1 MSTNGDV
8 AILREL
14 TKQYVEVAAKPI
26 QDERRDL
33 WRRHN
38 SLERTRPLIYVRWL
52 AAWHEAADSKLECE
66 DGFFQHFETV
76 LRQEIFQDTIGDDSI
91 QEPWLTLGA
100 ARPTPP
106 GGIWGLPY
114 GRIPSPIAGGSW
126 MFDPPI
132 KRWED
137 MEGLAEIHHVVD
149 EELTAHSLARLQ
161 EAIGDL
167 IEISVDRAPVWQVW
181 HADISYDI
189 ANLRGLEQVMWDM
202 ADAPGQLHRLC
213 RFLSE
218 SIQRVHQEAEDAGDW
233 RLCDHQNQASPYALE
248 LPDPR
253 PNSDPVDR
261 ERLWVFCAAQ
271 EMAQVSPAMHD
282 EFVLQ
287 YQLPII
293 SRFGLSAYGCCED
306 LTHKIGMLRQIPN
319 LRRIAVTPAAN
330 VAECAEQIG
339 TDYILS
345 WRPNPSQMICCGFD
359 PGLIRQVVGGAMEAS
374 RGCHVDIT
382 LKDVQTV
389 QGNPANLREWV
400 KVVREVTDGY
410 A

>member
-1 MSTNGDV
+1 MSTNGEV

-14 TKQYVEVAAKPI
+14 VKQYVEIAAKPI

-38 SLERTRPLIYVRWL
+38 SFERTRPPIYVRWL
-52 AAWHEAADSKLECE
+52 AAWHEAEESKLKCE
-66 DGFFQHFETV
+66 DRFHQHFEAV
-76 LRQEIFQDTIGDDSI
+76 LRQEIFQDDIGDDSI

-100 ARPTPP
+100 SRPTPA

-114 GRIPSPIAGGSW
+114 GRIPSPVSGGSW

-137 MEGLAEIHHVVD
+137 MEGLAEIHHVID
-149 EELTAHSLARLQ
+149 EEATASNLARIQ
-161 EAIGDL
+161 DAIGDL
-167 IEISVDRAPVWQVW
+167 IEINVDRAPVWQVW
-181 HADISYDI
+181 HADISYDL

-202 ADAPGQLHRLC
+202 VDAPEELHRLC

-218 SIQRVHQEAEDAGDW
+218 GIQRVHQEAEDAGDW

-248 LPDPR
+248 LPDPEA
-253 PNSDPVDR
+253 NSAPVKR
-261 ERLWVFCAAQ
+261 EQLWVFAAAQ

-293 SRFGLSAYGCCED
+293 SRFGLCAYGCCEN
-306 LTHKIGMLRQIPN
+306 LTQKIDMLRQIPN
-319 LRRIAVTPAAN
+319 LRRIAVTP
-330 VAECAEQIG
+330 VADVAKCAEQIG

-359 PGLIRQVVGGAMEAS
+359 PDLIRLVVRDAMEAS

-389 QGNPANLREWV
+389 QHNTANLREWV
-400 KVVREVTDGY
+400 KVVRGISDEH

>member
-1 MSTNGDV
+1 MSANGDV

-14 TKQYVEVAAKPI
+14 VKQHVEIAAKPI

-38 SLERTRPLIYVRWL
+38 SFERTRPPIYVRWL
-52 AAWHEAADSKLECE
+52 AAWHEAEESKLQCE
-66 DGFFQHFETV
+66 DRFLQHFEAV
-76 LRQEIFQDTIGDDSI
+76 LRQEIFQDGIGDDSI

-100 ARPTPP
+100 SRPTPP

-114 GRIPSPIAGGSW
+114 GRIPSPISGGSW

-137 MEGLAEIHHVVD
+137 MEGLAEIHHVID
-149 EELTAHSLARLQ
+149 EEATAANLARIQ
-161 EAIGDL
+161 DAIGDL
-167 IEISVDRAPVWQVW
+167 IEINVDRAPVWQAW

-202 ADAPGQLHRLC
+202 ADAPEQLHRLC

-218 SIQRVHQEAEDAGDW
+218 SIQRIHQEADDAGDW

-248 LPDPR
+248 LPDPQA
-253 PNSDPVDR
+253 NSEPVSRDQ
-261 ERLWVFCAAQ
+261 LWVFCAAQ

-293 SRFGLSAYGCCED
+293 SRFGLCAYGCCED
-306 LTHKIGMLRQIPN
+306 LTHKIDMLRRIPN
-319 LRRIAVTPAAN
+319 LRRIAVTP
-330 VAECAEQIG
+330 VADVAKCAEQIG
-339 TDYILS
+339 TDYIFS

-359 PGLIRQVVGGAMEAS
+359 PDLIRRVVRDAMEAS
-374 RGCHVDIT
+374 KGCYVDIT

-389 QGNPANLREWV
+389 QGNTANLREWV
-400 KVVREVTDGY
+400 KVVRGISDEYV
-410 A
+410 